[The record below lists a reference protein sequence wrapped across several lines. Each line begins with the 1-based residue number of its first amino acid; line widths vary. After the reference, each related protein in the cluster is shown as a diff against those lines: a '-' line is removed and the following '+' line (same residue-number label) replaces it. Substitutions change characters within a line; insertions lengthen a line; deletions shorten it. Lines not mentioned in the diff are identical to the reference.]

1 MNATTRCSSRRR
13 HWPVVC
19 GWIAA
24 AAAWAGEADA
34 QSGRIVYQRTVT
46 VDVELPGEMIR
57 IPDMLRARDGTV
69 FSMFFTPSFSL
80 MVPENAGRGD
90 GMGWIVFP
98 FTATTNNALRTL
110 LTEWHGREENV
121 MQQAFS
127 NADGQVTVRLIHS
140 IRRTLVVMEDA
151 GEDNPIEWEV
161 ADEHREH
168 LGFDVVR
175 ATAGSGDDLIEA
187 WFAPEIPVSGG
198 PALYGGL
205 PGMILSLSVAGGR
218 TRYDATEIDLG
229 GVDEGVIVSPDE
241 GDAISEDEYRSI
253 FEREVRRMR
262 QNSRQLLS
270 RFSGPPQPQCS
281 IRTERSRLVVQCFQ
295 RR

>member
-1 MNATTRCSSRRR
+1 MMSVRDSTWRR

-24 AAAWAGEADA
+24 AAGWAGEADA

-46 VDVELPGEMIR
+46 VDVELPGETVF
-57 IPDMLRARDGTV
+57 IPDRLRARDGTM
-69 FSMFFTPSFSL
+69 FSMFFTPSSSL
-80 MVPENAGRGD
+80 MVPENEGRGENL
-90 GMGWIVFP
+90 GWTVFP
-98 FTATTNNALRTL
+98 LMPMYTNAFLTL
-110 LTEWHGREENV
+110 LTEWHDREENV

-127 NADGQVTVRLIHS
+127 GADGQSRVRVLRS
-140 IRRTLVVMEDA
+140 TRGTPLRMVEDA
-151 GEDNPIEWEV
+151 GEDNSIEWEV

-187 WFAPEIPVSGG
+187 WFAPDIPVSGG

-229 GVDEGVIVSPDE
+229 GVAEGVIAPPDE
-241 GDAISEDEYRSI
+241 GDVVSEDEYHSLI
-253 FEREVRRMR
+253 ERETASGDGHFSKHDQISVDGHNRSAPSATRDFD
-262 QNSRQLLS
+262 LS
-270 RFSGPPQPQCS
+270 
-281 IRTERSRLVVQCFQ
+281 
-295 RR
+295 